1 MSDDKKQIHFQ
12 ICDHPQEWQRIRED
26 VFIKEQ
32 GFHNEF
38 DDVDERAIHIC
49 AYIGK
54 QAIGCLRVYPDD
66 SKKDCYH
73 LGRVALEKAYRR
85 QKIGS
90 QLIIYAEDQLCSLNA
105 KEVLLDAQCYLQRF
119 YESLGYSV
127 HGEVFYDEH
136 VPHISM
142 HKFLH

>member
-90 QLIIYAEDQLCSLNA
+90 QLIIYAEDQLC
-105 KEVLLDAQCYLQRF
+105 
-119 YESLGYSV
+119 
-127 HGEVFYDEH
+127 
-136 VPHISM
+136 
-142 HKFLH
+142 